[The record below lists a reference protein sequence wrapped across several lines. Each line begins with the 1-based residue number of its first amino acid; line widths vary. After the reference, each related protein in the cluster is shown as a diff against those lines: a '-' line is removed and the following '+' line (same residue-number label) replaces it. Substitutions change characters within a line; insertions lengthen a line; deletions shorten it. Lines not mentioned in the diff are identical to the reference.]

1 MEGLKKINMNEEKL
15 LEQAIKK
22 IESQFGKGYV
32 TKFNNNQT
40 IDVIPSGSIKI
51 DKILGVGGYPKG
63 KIIEIYGNESC
74 GKTTLA
80 LQAIAS
86 CQSIGGKCAYLD
98 LEHALDAKFCIA
110 NGIDLSKLLLAHPE
124 SGEQTFQLISALVKT
139 AMIDLII
146 VDSVAAIVPES
157 EIEGKFSDQTIGLQA
172 RIMSKGLRIIQ
183 GLLSRYN
190 TTIIFINQI
199 REKVGVFYSSSEIT
213 TGGRALKFYS
223 SIRIELRRAELI
235 KRGSECVGIKT
246 LAKIVKN
253 KLAPPLNKAYI
264 DIYFDQGI
272 DHNDEIIQYAL
283 DYGIIIKKGSWYY
296 FDEERLGQGKE
307 TTIKFLLDNPILF
320 EQIKNKCFDRKEIT
334 DEENNDKKIKELEIE
349 K

>member
-1 MEGLKKINMNEEKL
+1 MNEEKL

-22 IESQFGKGYV
+22 IETQFGKGYV

-40 IDVIPSGSIKI
+40 VDIIPSGSIKI
-51 DKILGVGGYPKG
+51 DKILGIGGYPRG
-63 KIIEIYGNESC
+63 RIIEIYGNESC

-110 NGIDLSKLLLAHPE
+110 NGIDLSKLLLAQPD
-124 SGEQTFQLISALVKT
+124 SGEQTFQLISALIKT
-139 AMIDLII
+139 GMIDLIV

-172 RIMSKGLRIIQ
+172 RIMSKGLRVIQ
-183 GLLSRYN
+183 HLLSKYN

-199 REKVGVFYSSSEIT
+199 REKVGIFYGNNETT

-235 KRGSECVGIKT
+235 KKGSECVGIKT

-253 KLAPPLNKAYI
+253 KMAPPLSKAYI

-283 DYGIIIKKGSWYY
+283 DYDIIQKKGSWFY
-296 FDEERLGQGKE
+296 FEEERLAQGKE
-307 TTIKFLLDNPILF
+307 STIKFLLDNPILF
-320 EQIKNKCFDRKEIT
+320 EQIKSKCLDRKEFVI
-334 DEENNDKKIKELEIE
+334 EENNENTIKQLETE

>member
-1 MEGLKKINMNEEKL
+1 MNEEKV

-22 IESQFGKGYV
+22 IEVQFGKGYV
-32 TKFNNNQT
+32 TKFNDKQT

-51 DKILGVGGYPKG
+51 DKILGIGGYPKG
-63 KIIEIYGNESC
+63 RIIEIYGNESC

-110 NGIDLSKLLLAHPE
+110 NGIDLSKLLLAQPD
-124 SGEQTFQLISALVKT
+124 SGEQTFQLISALIKT
-139 AMIDLII
+139 GMIDLIV

-157 EIEGKFSDQTIGLQA
+157 EVEGKFSDQTIGLQA
-172 RIMSKGLRIIQ
+172 RIMSKGLRVIQ
-183 GLLSRYN
+183 GLLSKYN

-199 REKVGVFYSSSEIT
+199 REKVGVFYGSNEIT

-223 SIRIELRRAELI
+223 SIRLELRRAELI
-235 KRGSECVGIKT
+235 KNGSECIGIKT
-246 LAKIVKN
+246 LAKVVKN

-272 DHNDEIIQYAL
+272 NHNEEIIQYAI
-283 DYGIIIKKGSWYY
+283 DYEIIQKKGSWYY
-296 FDEERLGQGKE
+296 FNEERLGQGKDA
-307 TTIKFLLDNPILF
+307 TIKFLLDNPILF
-320 EQIKNKCFDRKEIT
+320 EQIKSKCLDRKDFIIEQNI
-334 DEENNDKKIKELEIE
+334 DETIRQLETA

>member
-1 MEGLKKINMNEEKL
+1 MNEEKL

-22 IESQFGKGYV
+22 IEIQFGKGYV
-32 TKFNNNQT
+32 TKFNDKQT

-51 DKILGVGGYPKG
+51 DKILGIGGYPKG
-63 KIIEIYGNESC
+63 RIIEIYGNESC

-110 NGIDLSKLLLAHPE
+110 NGIDLSKLLLAQPD
-124 SGEQTFQLISALVKT
+124 SGEQTFQLISALIKT
-139 AMIDLII
+139 GMIDLIV

-157 EIEGKFSDQTIGLQA
+157 EVEGKFSDQTIGLQA
-172 RIMSKGLRIIQ
+172 RIMSKGLRVIQ
-183 GLLSRYN
+183 GLLSKYN

-199 REKVGVFYSSSEIT
+199 REKVGVFYGSNEIT

-223 SIRIELRRAELI
+223 SIRLELRRAELI
-235 KRGSECVGIKT
+235 KNGSECIGIKT
-246 LAKIVKN
+246 LAKVVKN

-272 DHNDEIIQYAL
+272 NHNEEIIQYAI
-283 DYGIIIKKGSWYY
+283 DYEIIQKKGSWYY
-296 FDEERLGQGKE
+296 FNEERLGQGKDA
-307 TTIKFLLDNPILF
+307 TIKFLLDNPILF
-320 EQIKNKCFDRKEIT
+320 EQIKSKCLDRKDFIIEQNI
-334 DEENNDKKIKELEIE
+334 DETIRQLETA

>member
-1 MEGLKKINMNEEKL
+1 MNEEKL

-22 IESQFGKGYV
+22 IEVQFGKGYV
-32 TKFNNNQT
+32 TKFNDRQT

-51 DKILGVGGYPKG
+51 DKILGIGGYPKG
-63 KIIEIYGNESC
+63 RIIEIYGNESC

-110 NGIDLSKLLLAHPE
+110 NGIDLSKLLLAQPD
-124 SGEQTFQLISALVKT
+124 SGEQTFQLISALIKT
-139 AMIDLII
+139 GMIDLIV

-157 EIEGKFSDQTIGLQA
+157 EVEGKFSDQTIGLQA
-172 RIMSKGLRIIQ
+172 RIMSKGLRVIQ
-183 GLLSRYN
+183 GLLSKYN

-199 REKVGVFYSSSEIT
+199 REKVGVFYGSNEIT

-223 SIRIELRRAELI
+223 SIRLELRRAELI
-235 KRGSECVGIKT
+235 KNGSECIGIKT
-246 LAKIVKN
+246 LAKVVKN

-272 DHNDEIIQYAL
+272 NHNEEIIQYAI
-283 DYGIIIKKGSWYY
+283 DYEIIQKKGSWYY
-296 FDEERLGQGKE
+296 FNEERLGQGKDA
-307 TTIKFLLDNPILF
+307 TIKFLLDNPILF
-320 EQIKNKCFDRKEIT
+320 EQIKSKCLNRKDFIIEQNI
-334 DEENNDKKIKELEIE
+334 DETIRQLETA

>member
-1 MEGLKKINMNEEKL
+1 MNEEKL

-22 IESQFGKGYV
+22 IETQFGKGYV

-40 IDVIPSGSIKI
+40 VDIIPSGSIKI
-51 DKILGVGGYPKG
+51 DKILGIGGYPRG
-63 KIIEIYGNESC
+63 RIIEIYGNESC

-110 NGIDLSKLLLAHPE
+110 NGIDLSKLLLAQPD
-124 SGEQTFQLISALVKT
+124 SGEQTFQLISALIKT
-139 AMIDLII
+139 GMIDLIV
-146 VDSVAAIVPES
+146 VDSVAAIVPEN

-172 RIMSKGLRIIQ
+172 RIMSKGLRVIQ
-183 GLLSRYN
+183 HLLSKYN

-199 REKVGVFYSSSEIT
+199 REKVGIFYGNNETT

-253 KLAPPLNKAYI
+253 KMAPPLSKTYI

-283 DYGIIIKKGSWYY
+283 DYDIIQKKGSWFY
-296 FDEERLGQGKE
+296 FEEERLAQGKE
-307 TTIKFLLDNPILF
+307 STIKFLLDNPILF
-320 EQIKNKCFDRKEIT
+320 EQIKSKCLDRKDFIIEQNI
-334 DEENNDKKIKELEIE
+334 DETIRQLETA

>member
-1 MEGLKKINMNEEKL
+1 MNEEKL

-22 IESQFGKGYV
+22 IEVQFGKGYV
-32 TKFNNNQT
+32 TKFNDKQT

-51 DKILGVGGYPKG
+51 DKILGIGGYPKG
-63 KIIEIYGNESC
+63 RIIEIYGNESC

-110 NGIDLSKLLLAHPE
+110 NGIDLSKLLLAQPD
-124 SGEQTFQLISALVKT
+124 SGEQTFQLISALIKT
-139 AMIDLII
+139 GMIDLII

-157 EIEGKFSDQTIGLQA
+157 EVEGKFSDQTIGLQA
-172 RIMSKGLRIIQ
+172 RIMSKGLRVIQ
-183 GLLSRYN
+183 GLLSKYN

-199 REKVGVFYSSSEIT
+199 REKVGVFYGSNEIT

-223 SIRIELRRAELI
+223 SIRLELRRAELI
-235 KRGSECVGIKT
+235 KNGSECIGIKT
-246 LAKIVKN
+246 LAKVVKN

-272 DHNDEIIQYAL
+272 NHNEEIIQYAI
-283 DYGIIIKKGSWYY
+283 DYEIIQKKGSWYY
-296 FDEERLGQGKE
+296 FNEERLGQGKDA
-307 TTIKFLLDNPILF
+307 TIKFLLDNPILF
-320 EQIKNKCFDRKEIT
+320 EQIKSKCLDRKDFIIEQNI
-334 DEENNDKKIKELEIE
+334 DETIRQLETA

>member
-1 MEGLKKINMNEEKL
+1 MNEEKL

-22 IESQFGKGYV
+22 IEVQFGKGYV
-32 TKFNNNQT
+32 TKFNDKQT

-51 DKILGVGGYPKG
+51 DKILGIGGYPKG
-63 KIIEIYGNESC
+63 RIIEIYGNESC
-74 GKTTLA
+74 GKTTVA

-98 LEHALDAKFCIA
+98 LEHALDAKFCNA
-110 NGIDLSKLLLAHPE
+110 NGIDLSKLLLAQPD
-124 SGEQTFQLISALVKT
+124 SGEQTFQLISALIKT
-139 AMIDLII
+139 GMIDLIV

-183 GLLSRYN
+183 GLLSKYN

-199 REKVGVFYSSSEIT
+199 REKVGVFYGSNEIT

-223 SIRIELRRAELI
+223 SIRLELRRAELI
-235 KRGSECVGIKT
+235 KKGSECIGIKT
-246 LAKIVKN
+246 LAKVVKN

-272 DHNDEIIQYAL
+272 NHNEEIIQYAI
-283 DYGIIIKKGSWYY
+283 DYEIIQKKASWYY
-296 FDEERLGQGKE
+296 FNDERLGQGKDA
-307 TTIKFLLDNPILF
+307 TIKFLLDNPILF
-320 EQIKNKCFDRKEIT
+320 EQIKSKCLDRKDFIIEQNI
-334 DEENNDKKIKELEIE
+334 DETIRQLEAA

>member
-1 MEGLKKINMNEEKL
+1 MNEEKL

-22 IESQFGKGYV
+22 IEVQFGKGYV
-32 TKFNNNQT
+32 TKFNDKQT

-51 DKILGVGGYPKG
+51 DKILGIGGYPKG
-63 KIIEIYGNESC
+63 RIIEIYGNESC

-110 NGIDLSKLLLAHPE
+110 NGIDLSKLLLAQPD
-124 SGEQTFQLISALVKT
+124 SGEQTFQLISALIKT
-139 AMIDLII
+139 GMIDLIV

-157 EIEGKFSDQTIGLQA
+157 EVEGKFSDQTIGLQA

-183 GLLSRYN
+183 GLLSKYN

-199 REKVGVFYSSSEIT
+199 REKVGVFYGSNEIT

-223 SIRIELRRAELI
+223 SIRLELRRAELI
-235 KRGSECVGIKT
+235 KNGSECIGIKT
-246 LAKIVKN
+246 LAKVVKN

-272 DHNDEIIQYAL
+272 NHNEEIIQYAI
-283 DYGIIIKKGSWYY
+283 DYEIIQKKGSWYY
-296 FDEERLGQGKE
+296 FNEERLGQGKDA
-307 TTIKFLLDNPILF
+307 TIKFLLDNPILF
-320 EQIKNKCFDRKEIT
+320 EQIKSKCLDRKDFIIEQNI
-334 DEENNDKKIKELEIE
+334 DETIRQLETA

>member
-1 MEGLKKINMNEEKL
+1 MNEEKL

-22 IESQFGKGYV
+22 IEVQFGKGYV
-32 TKFNNNQT
+32 TKFNDKQT

-51 DKILGVGGYPKG
+51 DKILAIGGYPKG
-63 KIIEIYGNESC
+63 RIVEIYGNESC

-110 NGIDLSKLLLAHPE
+110 NGVDLSKLLLAQPD
-124 SGEQTFQLISALVKT
+124 SGEQTFQLISALIKT
-139 AMIDLII
+139 GMIDLII

-183 GLLSRYN
+183 SLLSKYN

-199 REKVGVFYSSSEIT
+199 REKVGVFYGNNEIT

-223 SIRIELRRAELI
+223 SVRLELRRAELI
-235 KRGSECVGIKT
+235 KKGSECVGIKT
-246 LAKIVKN
+246 LVKVVKN

-272 DHNDEIIQYAL
+272 DHNEEIIQYAI
-283 DYGIIIKKGSWYY
+283 DYEIIQKKGSWFY
-296 FDEERLGQGKE
+296 FNEERLGQGKDLA
-307 TTIKFLLDNPILF
+307 IKFLLNNPILF
-320 EQIKNKCFDRKEIT
+320 EQIKSKCLDRKDFI
-334 DEENNDKKIKELEIE
+334 IE
-349 K
+349 KNIDETIRQLETVK

>member
-1 MEGLKKINMNEEKL
+1 MNEEKL

-22 IESQFGKGYV
+22 IETQFGKGYV

-40 IDVIPSGSIKI
+40 VDIIPSGSIKI
-51 DKILGVGGYPKG
+51 DKILGIGGYPRG
-63 KIIEIYGNESC
+63 RIIEIYGNESC

-110 NGIDLSKLLLAHPE
+110 NGIDLSKLLLAQPD
-124 SGEQTFQLISALVKT
+124 SGEQTFQLISALIKT
-139 AMIDLII
+139 GMIDLIV

-172 RIMSKGLRIIQ
+172 RIMSKGLRVIQ
-183 GLLSRYN
+183 HLLSKYN

-199 REKVGVFYSSSEIT
+199 REKVGIFYGNNETT

-223 SIRIELRRAELI
+223 SI
-235 KRGSECVGIKT
+235 
-246 LAKIVKN
+246 
-253 KLAPPLNKAYI
+253 I
-264 DIYFDQGI
+264 DLSLEYF
-272 DHNDEIIQYAL
+272 H
-283 DYGIIIKKGSWYY
+283 KKGIVYR
-296 FDEERLGQGKE
+296 DIKQENILLERDDHLKL
-307 TTIKFLLDNPILF
+307 IDF
-320 EQIKNKCFDRKEIT
+320 EWQKY
-334 DEENNDKKIKELEIE
+334 IE
-349 K
+349 KIWENKFILWYSWLFSTRNNYRRRP

>member
-1 MEGLKKINMNEEKL
+1 MNEEKL

-22 IESQFGKGYV
+22 IEVQFGKGYV
-32 TKFNNNQT
+32 TKFNDKQT

-51 DKILGVGGYPKG
+51 DKILGIGGYPKG
-63 KIIEIYGNESC
+63 RIIEIYGNESC

-110 NGIDLSKLLLAHPE
+110 NGIDLSKLLLAQPD
-124 SGEQTFQLISALVKT
+124 SGEQTFQLISALIKT
-139 AMIDLII
+139 GMIDLIV

-157 EIEGKFSDQTIGLQA
+157 EVEGKFSDQTIGLQA
-172 RIMSKGLRIIQ
+172 RIMSKGLRVIQ
-183 GLLSRYN
+183 GLLSKYN

-199 REKVGVFYSSSEIT
+199 REKVGVFYGSNEIT

-223 SIRIELRRAELI
+223 SIRLELRRAELI
-235 KRGSECVGIKT
+235 KNGSECIGIKT
-246 LAKIVKN
+246 LAKVVKN

-272 DHNDEIIQYAL
+272 NHNEEIIQYAI
-283 DYGIIIKKGSWYY
+283 DYEIIQKKGSWYY
-296 FDEERLGQGKE
+296 FNEERLDQGKDA
-307 TTIKFLLDNPILF
+307 TIKFLLDNPILF
-320 EQIKNKCFDRKEIT
+320 EQIKSKCLDRKDFIIEQNI
-334 DEENNDKKIKELEIE
+334 DETIRQLETA

>member
-1 MEGLKKINMNEEKL
+1 MLQN
-15 LEQAIKK
+15 AI
-22 IESQFGKGYV
+22 
-32 TKFNNNQT
+32 
-40 IDVIPSGSIKI
+40 
-51 DKILGVGGYPKG
+51 GGYPKG
-63 KIIEIYGNESC
+63 RIVEIYGNESC

-110 NGIDLSKLLLAHPE
+110 NGVDLSKLLLAQPD
-124 SGEQTFQLISALVKT
+124 SGEQTFQLISALIKT
-139 AMIDLII
+139 GMIDLII

-183 GLLSRYN
+183 SLLSKYN

-199 REKVGVFYSSSEIT
+199 REKVGVFYGNNEIT

-223 SIRIELRRAELI
+223 SVRLELRRAELI
-235 KRGSECVGIKT
+235 KKGSECVGIKT
-246 LAKIVKN
+246 LVKVVKN

-272 DHNDEIIQYAL
+272 DHNEEIIQYAI
-283 DYGIIIKKGSWYY
+283 DYEIIQKKGSWFY
-296 FDEERLGQGKE
+296 FNEERLGQGKDS
-307 TTIKFLLDNPILF
+307 TIKFLLNNPILF
-320 EQIKNKCFDRKEIT
+320 EQIKSKCLDRKDFI
-334 DEENNDKKIKELEIE
+334 IE
-349 K
+349 KNIDETIRQLETVK

>member
-1 MEGLKKINMNEEKL
+1 MNEEKL

-22 IESQFGKGYV
+22 IEVQFGKGYV
-32 TKFNNNQT
+32 TKFNDKQT

-51 DKILGVGGYPKG
+51 DKILGIGGYPKG
-63 KIIEIYGNESC
+63 RIIEIYGNESC

-80 LQAIAS
+80 LQVIAS

-98 LEHALDAKFCIA
+98 LEHALDAKFCIT
-110 NGIDLSKLLLAHPE
+110 NGIDLSKLLLAQPD
-124 SGEQTFQLISALVKT
+124 SGEQTFQLISALIKT
-139 AMIDLII
+139 GMIDLIV

-183 GLLSRYN
+183 GLLSKYN

-199 REKVGVFYSSSEIT
+199 REKVGVFYGSNEIT

-223 SIRIELRRAELI
+223 SIRLELRRAELI
-235 KRGSECVGIKT
+235 KKGSECIGIKT
-246 LAKIVKN
+246 LAKVVKN

-272 DHNDEIIQYAL
+272 NHNEEIIQYAV
-283 DYGIIIKKGSWYY
+283 DYEIIQKKGSWYY
-296 FDEERLGQGKE
+296 FNEERLGQGKDA
-307 TTIKFLLDNPILF
+307 TIEFLLDNPILF
-320 EQIKNKCFDRKEIT
+320 EQIKSKCLDRKDFI
-334 DEENNDKKIKELEIE
+334 IE
-349 K
+349 KNIDETIRQLETAK

>member
-1 MEGLKKINMNEEKL
+1 MNEEKL

-22 IESQFGKGYV
+22 IEVQFGKGYV
-32 TKFNNNQT
+32 TKFNDKQT

-51 DKILGVGGYPKG
+51 DKILGIGGYPKG
-63 KIIEIYGNESC
+63 RIIEIYGNESC

-110 NGIDLSKLLLAHPE
+110 NGIDLSKLLLAQPD
-124 SGEQTFQLISALVKT
+124 SGEQTFQLISALIKT
-139 AMIDLII
+139 GMIDLIV

-157 EIEGKFSDQTIGLQA
+157 EVEGKFSDQTIGLQA
-172 RIMSKGLRIIQ
+172 RIMSKGLRVIQ
-183 GLLSRYN
+183 GLLSKYN

-199 REKVGVFYSSSEIT
+199 REKVGVFYGSNEIT

-223 SIRIELRRAELI
+223 SIRLELRRAELI
-235 KRGSECVGIKT
+235 KNGSECIGIKT
-246 LAKIVKN
+246 LAKVVKN

-272 DHNDEIIQYAL
+272 NHNEEIIQYAI
-283 DYGIIIKKGSWYY
+283 DYEIIQKKGSWYY
-296 FDEERLGQGKE
+296 FNEERLGQGKDA
-307 TTIKFLLDNPILF
+307 TIKFLLDNPILF
-320 EQIKNKCFDRKEIT
+320 EQIKSKCLDRKDFIIEQNI
-334 DEENNDKKIKELEIE
+334 DETIRQLETA

>member
-1 MEGLKKINMNEEKL
+1 MNEEKL

-22 IESQFGKGYV
+22 IEVQFGKGYV
-32 TKFNNNQT
+32 TKFNDKQT

-51 DKILGVGGYPKG
+51 DKILGIGGYPKG
-63 KIIEIYGNESC
+63 RIIEIYGNESC

-80 LQAIAS
+80 LQAITS

-110 NGIDLSKLLLAHPE
+110 NGIDLSKLLLAQPD
-124 SGEQTFQLISALVKT
+124 SGEQTFQLISALIKT
-139 AMIDLII
+139 GMIDLIV

-157 EIEGKFSDQTIGLQA
+157 EVEGKFSDQTIGLQA
-172 RIMSKGLRIIQ
+172 RIMSKGLRVIQ
-183 GLLSRYN
+183 GLLSKYN

-199 REKVGVFYSSSEIT
+199 REKVGVFYGSNEIT

-223 SIRIELRRAELI
+223 SIRLELRRAELI
-235 KRGSECVGIKT
+235 KNGSECIGIKT
-246 LAKIVKN
+246 LAKVVKN

-272 DHNDEIIQYAL
+272 NHNEEIIQYAI
-283 DYGIIIKKGSWYY
+283 DYEIIQKKGSWYY
-296 FDEERLGQGKE
+296 FNEERLGQGKDA
-307 TTIKFLLDNPILF
+307 TIKFLLDNPILF
-320 EQIKNKCFDRKEIT
+320 EQIKSKCLDRKDFIIEQNI
-334 DEENNDKKIKELEIE
+334 DETIRQLETA